1 MFVAVVGVAVVGGA
15 LAHDRYSRYSRY
27 GDHSQYSDHS
37 LLMEIK
43 EKEAELSKRKQEAE
57 IANRQFIERGNEL
70 KEILQENG
78 LSASNL
84 SERDVEAELTKLEK
98 ELEAAIAEDVREL
111 EYIDMAIRKLND
123 IKNQKT
129 NP

>member
-1 MFVAVVGVAVVGGA
+1 MFVAVVGGVLVGGA
-15 LAHDRYSRYSRY
+15 LAHGNYSDY
-27 GDHSQYSDHS
+27 GDYSQYSDFI
-37 LLMEIK
+37 LLIQA
-43 EKEAELSKRKQEAE
+43 KEAELSKRKQEAE

-78 LSASNL
+78 LSVNSL
-84 SERDVEAELTKLEK
+84 DERDVEAELTKLEK

-111 EYIDMAIRKLND
+111 EYIDKAIRKLND

>member
-15 LAHDRYSRYSRY
+15 LAHGNYSDY
-27 GDHSQYSDHS
+27 GDYSQYSDFI
-37 LLMEIK
+37 LLIQA
-43 EKEAELSKRKQEAE
+43 KEAELSKRKQEAE

-78 LSASNL
+78 LSVNSL
-84 SERDVEAELTKLEK
+84 DERDVEAELTKLEK

-111 EYIDMAIRKLND
+111 EYIDKAIRKLND

>member
-15 LAHDRYSRYSRY
+15 LAHDRYSRY

-78 LSASNL
+78 LSLNSL
-84 SERDVEAELTKLEK
+84 DERDVEAELTKLEK

-111 EYIDMAIRKLND
+111 EYIDKAIRKLND

>member
-1 MFVAVVGVAVVGGA
+1 MFVAAVGVAVVGGA
-15 LAHDRYSRYSRY
+15 LAHDRYSRY

-43 EKEAELSKRKQEAE
+43 EKEAELSKRKREAE

-78 LSASNL
+78 LSVNSL
-84 SERDVEAELTKLEK
+84 DERDVEAELTKLEK

-111 EYIDMAIRKLND
+111 EYIDKAIRKLND

>member
-1 MFVAVVGVAVVGGA
+1 
-15 LAHDRYSRYSRY
+15 
-27 GDHSQYSDHS
+27 
-37 LLMEIK
+37 MEIK

-78 LSASNL
+78 LSVNIL
-84 SERDVEAELTKLEK
+84 DERDVEAELTKLEK

-111 EYIDMAIRKLND
+111 EYIDKAIRKLND

>member
-1 MFVAVVGVAVVGGA
+1 MFVAAVGVAVVGA
-15 LAHDRYSRYSRY
+15 LAHDRYSRY

-78 LSASNL
+78 LLASNL

>member
-1 MFVAVVGVAVVGGA
+1 MFVAAVGVAVVGVA
-15 LAHDRYSRYSRY
+15 LAHDRYSRY

>member
-15 LAHDRYSRYSRY
+15 LAHDRYSRY

-78 LSASNL
+78 LSVNSL
-84 SERDVEAELTKLEK
+84 DERDVEAELTKLEK

-111 EYIDMAIRKLND
+111 EYIDKAIRKLND

>member
-15 LAHDRYSRYSRY
+15 LAHDRYSRY

-43 EKEAELSKRKQEAE
+43 GKEAELSKRKQEAE

-78 LSASNL
+78 LSVNSL
-84 SERDVEAELTKLEK
+84 DERDVEAELTKLEK

-111 EYIDMAIRKLND
+111 EYIDKAIRKLND

>member
-15 LAHDRYSRYSRY
+15 LAHDRYSRY

-78 LSASNL
+78 LSVDSL
-84 SERDVEAELTKLEK
+84 DERDVEAELTKLEK

-111 EYIDMAIRKLND
+111 EYIDKAIRKLND

>member
-1 MFVAVVGVAVVGGA
+1 MFVAAVGVAVVGGA
-15 LAHDRYSRYSRY
+15 LAHDRYSRY
-27 GDHSQYSDHS
+27 GDHSRYSDHS

-43 EKEAELSKRKQEAE
+43 EKEAELSKRKKEAE

-78 LSASNL
+78 LSANSL
-84 SERDVEAELTKLEK
+84 DERDVEAELSKLEK

-111 EYIDMAIRKLND
+111 EYIDKAIRKLND

>member
-1 MFVAVVGVAVVGGA
+1 MFVAVVGGVLVGGA
-15 LAHDRYSRYSRY
+15 LAHGNYSDY
-27 GDHSQYSDHS
+27 GDYSQYSDHS

-78 LSASNL
+78 LSVDSL
-84 SERDVEAELTKLEK
+84 DERDVEAELTKLEK

-111 EYIDMAIRKLND
+111 EYIDKAIRKLND

>member
-15 LAHDRYSRYSRY
+15 LAHDRYSRY

-78 LSASNL
+78 LSVNSL
-84 SERDVEAELTKLEK
+84 DERDVEAELTKIEK

-111 EYIDMAIRKLND
+111 EYIDKAIRKLND

>member
-1 MFVAVVGVAVVGGA
+1 MFVAVVGGVLVGGA
-15 LAHDRYSRYSRY
+15 LAHGNYSDY
-27 GDHSQYSDHS
+27 GDYSQYSDFI
-37 LLMEIK
+37 LLIQA
-43 EKEAELSKRKQEAE
+43 KEAELSKRKQEAE

-78 LSASNL
+78 LSANSL
-84 SERDVEAELTKLEK
+84 DERDVEAELTKLEK

-111 EYIDMAIRKLND
+111 EYIDKAIRKLND

>member
-1 MFVAVVGVAVVGGA
+1 MFVPVVGVAVVGGA
-15 LAHDRYSRYSRY
+15 LAHDRYSRY

-78 LSASNL
+78 LSVDSL
-84 SERDVEAELTKLEK
+84 DERDVEAELTKLEK

-111 EYIDMAIRKLND
+111 EYIDKAIRKLND

>member
-15 LAHDRYSRYSRY
+15 LAHDRYSRY

-78 LSASNL
+78 LSVDSL
-84 SERDVEAELTKLEK
+84 DERDVEAEFTKLEK

-111 EYIDMAIRKLND
+111 EYIDKAIRKLND

>member
-15 LAHDRYSRYSRY
+15 LAHDRYSRY

-43 EKEAELSKRKQEAE
+43 EKEAELSKRKKEAE

-78 LSASNL
+78 LSVNSL
-84 SERDVEAELTKLEK
+84 DERDVEAELTKLEK

-111 EYIDMAIRKLND
+111 EYIDKAIRKLND